1 MSRVIVL
8 PDGGVR
14 PPLNDPVYGF
24 ADAIGTEAARGLIAD
39 LLNEAIR
46 RGVWLGATPPEHSLL
61 VTWDGQRVPLRT
73 PLGPG
78 GGRTHGRQNR
88 RSPRCSQWR
97 CHTSGPGFRPFSG
110 SRWGLARDGLLQ
122 EDRARCLYRAAACL
136 LGSRALGR
144 FDGEE
149 VALEWVRTV
158 DFEERLRLQQ
168 EAAVRSNGTAGPSAQ
183 DARVLAVETLRTGE
197 RSRTFASAVAS
208 MEQIEMSDW
217 PIRGPRTA
225 LWLMRFNQ
233 TYGSGPLSRHT
244 KWRSETH
251 PPAGN
256 ALVSEHEMIS
266 EVLERASV
274 FDQLDVPNL
283 SSFECLCRRYQAIEE
298 TLRPNE
304 PEAPIEGMEHFMGRP
319 RLSGGVAMSPDLSRC
334 VADQLALE
342 TSVLKERR
350 KAREERA
357 ANPRPKAAK

>member
-1 MSRVIVL
+1 M
-8 PDGGVR
+8 
-14 PPLNDPVYGF
+14 
-24 ADAIGTEAARGLIAD
+24 
-39 LLNEAIR
+39 
-46 RGVWLGATPPEHSLL
+46 
-61 VTWDGQRVPLRT
+61 
-73 PLGPG
+73 
-78 GGRTHGRQNR
+78 
-88 RSPRCSQWR
+88 
-97 CHTSGPGFRPFSG
+97 
-110 SRWGLARDGLLQ
+110 
-122 EDRARCLYRAAACL
+122 
-136 LGSRALGR
+136 
-144 FDGEE
+144 
-149 VALEWVRTV
+149 RTV
-158 DFEERLRLQQ
+158 DFEEWLRLQQ
-168 EAAVRSNGTAGPSAQ
+168 EAASRNNGTAGPSAQ

-225 LWLMRFNQ
+225 LWLMRFIQ

-256 ALVSEHEMIS
+256 ALVAEHEMIS

-304 PEAPIEGMEHFMGRP
+304 REAPIEGMEHFMGRI

-357 ANPRPKAAK
+357 AKPRPKAAK